1 MLDRFHIAGGA
12 RVRITTANC
21 ENGPMLVQAN
31 LRIAGTQARVQSLTT
46 GRGNI
51 FPAVARLE
59 HQIRALTASWEP
71 RPWPDPARPPL
82 TAPGGGPIA
91 RRKAVALRTVE
102 PLAAAQSMDAM
113 DYNVHLFI
121 DADTGEDAIV
131 YRAGP
136 SGVQLARQRH
146 VNPLQPQPDSRS
158 LTINPIPAPVHTE
171 TAAAQRLR
179 DHGLPFLFY
188 TDQDSG
194 RGHLLYRRYDA
205 DLTLLTHATG
215 DDA

>member
-12 RVRITTANC
+12 RVRVTTANC
-21 ENGPMLVQAN
+21 ENGPMLIQAN
-31 LRIAGTQARVQSLTT
+31 LRIAGTPARMQSLTT

-59 HQIRALTASWEP
+59 DQIRTLTTRWKP
-71 RPWPDPARPPL
+71 RPWPDSARPPL
-82 TAPGGGPIA
+82 TAPGSGPIA
-91 RRKAVALRTVE
+91 RRKAVALCTLE
-102 PLAAAQSMDAM
+102 PLAAAKIMDAM
-113 DYNVHLFI
+113 DYDVHLFI

-146 VNPLQPQPDSRS
+146 VNPPQPQPDSQS
-158 LTINPIPAPVHTE
+158 LTFNPVPAPVHTE
-171 TAAAQRLR
+171 TVAAQRLR

-205 DLTLLTHATG
+205 DLTLLTQATG
-215 DDA
+215 DAA